1 MAKQATAKAEP
12 TAGKTRK
19 RAVSKTATQSAA
31 SAVEALSPPALSHEK
46 IAHYAYEIYL
56 ARGASE
62 GGAIN
67 DWLQAEYELR
77 ARVG

>member
-1 MAKQATAKAEP
+1 MPKQAIAKAES

-19 RAVSKTATQSAA
+19 RAVSKTAAPSVSERAF
-31 SAVEALSPPALSHEK
+31 SHEE
-46 IAHYAYEIYL
+46 IAQHAYGLYM

-67 DWLQAEYELR
+67 DWLQAEHELR

>member
-1 MAKQATAKAEP
+1 MPKQAANKAES

-19 RAVSKTATQSAA
+19 RAVSKLVAPSVSETQ
-31 SAVEALSPPALSHEK
+31 AVRALSYEE
-46 IAHYAYEIYL
+46 IAQHAYGLYM

-67 DWLQAEYELR
+67 DWLQAEHELR